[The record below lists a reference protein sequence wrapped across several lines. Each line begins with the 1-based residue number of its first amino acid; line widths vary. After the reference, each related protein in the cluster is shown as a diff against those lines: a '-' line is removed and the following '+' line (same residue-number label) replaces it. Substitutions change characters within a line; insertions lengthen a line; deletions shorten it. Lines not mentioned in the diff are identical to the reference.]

1 MIEMSNMEIEHEVEA
16 FPKFIG
22 VSTDP
27 DGSRV
32 FDLWA
37 PERSGHITIDLA
49 LGAYYADLAIQIA
62 RLQGS
67 DDFIFNVLT
76 ALVAKQTMQHIEAGF
91 LRGIYKRA
99 YVGSN
104 N

>member
-1 MIEMSNMEIEHEVEA
+1 METERIESEA
-16 FPKFIG
+16 FPKFIH
-22 VSTDP
+22 VSEQP

-37 PERSGHITIDLA
+37 PDSSGHIEIDLA

-67 DDFIFNVLT
+67 DEFIFNVLT
-76 ALVAKQTMQHIEAGF
+76 TLVAKKAMSHTEAGF
-91 LRGIYKRA
+91 LRGISQRA
-99 YVGSN
+99 YVGAHN
-104 N
+104 

>member
-1 MIEMSNMEIEHEVEA
+1 MSNMEIEHEVEA

-22 VSTDP
+22 VSTEP

-37 PERSGHITIDLA
+37 PESSGHLEIDLA
-49 LGAYYADLAIQIA
+49 LGSYYASLAIEIA
-62 RLQGS
+62 RHQRS

-76 ALVAKQTMQHIEAGF
+76 TLVSKKTMSHIEAGF
-91 LRGIYKRA
+91 LKGISQRA
-99 YVGSN
+99 YSGSFN
-104 N
+104 

>member
-1 MIEMSNMEIEHEVEA
+1 MIDMSNVEIEHEVEA

-22 VSTDP
+22 VSTEP

-37 PERSGHITIDLA
+37 PTSSGHITIDLA
-49 LGAYYADLAIQIA
+49 LGAYYADLAVEIA

-76 ALVAKQTMQHIEAGF
+76 ALVAKKTMQHIEAGF
-91 LRGIYKRA
+91 LRGISQRA
-99 YVGSN
+99 YVGAHN
-104 N
+104 

>member
-1 MIEMSNMEIEHEVEA
+1 METEHEVET

-22 VSTDP
+22 VSIAP
-27 DGSRV
+27 GGERV

-37 PERSGHITIDLA
+37 PERSGHITIDLG
-49 LGAYYADLAIQIA
+49 LGAYYADLAIEIA

-76 ALVAKQTMQHIEAGF
+76 AIVAKKTMSHIEAGF
-91 LRGIYKRA
+91 IRGISQRA
-99 YVGSN
+99 YVGAHN
-104 N
+104 